1 MYKDIKEMF
10 VAYIDAEEQETTLS
24 SIVGIHQD
32 GIDKEIAKI
41 DGSDVDA
48 ADRIM
53 EGFLTCKPVIY
64 NTTKSRA
71 VNYEDAPEFLRTCY
85 DHFIEDSEKLA
96 KVKSR
101 LVDIRSCFTHTE
113 DGKTV
118 YCPRKDV
125 IE

>member
-10 VAYIDAEEQETTLS
+10 EAYIDAEEQEVTLT

-64 NTTKSRA
+64 NTSQSRA
-71 VNYEDAPEFLRTCY
+71 VNYEDAPEYLRKCY
-85 DHFIEDSEKLA
+85 DHFIEDSQKLA
-96 KVKSR
+96 KIKSR